1 MSLGQ
6 LTPSRIGIGR
16 GSGVED
22 LRVTAT
28 ALAIALLA
36 LNVLDVVVTEF
47 SVEHLGAIEI
57 NPLMAPLIGTPWAF
71 AIKIA
76 LPLIVIVLATRLR
89 SWHLVKFLRLM
100 VMLYLVVVLI
110 NIGQVAYTLA

>member
-6 LTPSRIGIGR
+6 LAPSRIGHGLGIQD
-16 GSGVED
+16 V
-22 LRVTAT
+22 RVTAT

-47 SVEHLGAIEI
+47 SVDHLGAVEI

-71 AIKIA
+71 AIKVA
-76 LPLIVIVLATRLR
+76 LPLIVITLATRLR
-89 SWHLVKFLRLM
+89 SWRFVKFLRGM
-100 VMLYLVVVLI
+100 VALYIVIVLF
-110 NIGQVAYTLA
+110 NISQVAYILA

>member
-6 LTPSRIGIGR
+6 LAPGRIGR
-16 GSGVED
+16 GLSIQD
-22 LRVTAT
+22 IRVTAT

-47 SVEHLGAIEI
+47 SVNHLGAVEI

-71 AIKIA
+71 ALKVA
-76 LPLIVIVLATRLR
+76 LPLIVITLATRLR
-89 SWHLVKFLRLM
+89 SWRFVNFLRAM
-100 VMLYLVVVLI
+100 VVLYI
-110 NIGQVAYTLA
+110 VIVLFNISQVAYTLT

>member
-6 LTPSRIGIGR
+6 LAPSRIGR
-16 GSGVED
+16 GLDIQDV
-22 LRVTAT
+22 RVTAT

-47 SVEHLGAIEI
+47 SVTHLGAVEI

-71 AIKIA
+71 VLKVA
-76 LPLIVIVLATRLR
+76 LPLIVITLATRLR
-89 SWHLVKFLRLM
+89 SWRLVKFLRGM
-100 VMLYLVVVLI
+100 VALYIVIVLF
-110 NIGQVAYTLA
+110 NISQVAYTLA

>member
-1 MSLGQ
+1 MSVGQ
-6 LTPSRIGIGR
+6 LAPGAVVAGR
-16 GSGVED
+16 GVQD

-47 SVEHLGAIEI
+47 SVQYLGAVEI

-71 AIKIA
+71 AIKVA
-76 LPLIVIVLATRLR
+76 LPLVVITLATRLR
-89 SWHLVKFLRLM
+89 SWRFVKFLRGM
-100 VMLYLVVVLI
+100 VLFYLVVVLI
-110 NIGQVAYTLA
+110 NIGQVAYVLV

>member
-6 LTPSRIGIGR
+6 LAPGRISNGL
-16 GSGVED
+16 GVDD

-36 LNVLDVVVTEF
+36 LNVLDVVVTNF
-47 SVEHLGAIEI
+47 SVDHLGAVEV

-71 AIKIA
+71 AVKIA
-76 LPLIVIVLATRLR
+76 LPLIVITLATRLR
-89 SWHLVKFLRLM
+89 SWRMVKLLRAL
-100 VMLYLVVVLI
+100 VMLYMVVVMF
-110 NIGQVAYTLA
+110 NIAQVAYVLS